1 MASNSCL
8 AGLNHEAIASALVSH
23 RSILH
28 PSPIWLPT
36 RVASP
41 CCRIRHRHTPVQ
53 PTTLHPSDFAQTTT
67 SSWTIFLE
75 MPERKR
81 SNSNHGSTIR
91 TRTPLSSSKERT
103 FASRM
108 SVQNGQQQRKN
119 EKKGV
124 EVAWATGLVNMWSL
138 VENFDRQ
145 RTGGDREEA
154 RRGLGLRQGATRR
167 NVLGHLKHNTNGS

>member
-1 MASNSCL
+1 
-8 AGLNHEAIASALVSH
+8 
-23 RSILH
+23 
-28 PSPIWLPT
+28 
-36 RVASP
+36 
-41 CCRIRHRHTPVQ
+41 
-53 PTTLHPSDFAQTTT
+53 
-67 SSWTIFLE
+67 
-75 MPERKR
+75 
-81 SNSNHGSTIR
+81 
-91 TRTPLSSSKERT
+91 
-103 FASRM
+103 M